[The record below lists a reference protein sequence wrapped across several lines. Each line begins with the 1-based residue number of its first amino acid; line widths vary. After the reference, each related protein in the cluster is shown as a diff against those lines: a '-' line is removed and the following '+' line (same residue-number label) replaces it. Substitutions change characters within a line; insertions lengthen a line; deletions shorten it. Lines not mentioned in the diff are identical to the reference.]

1 MEPVVPGGVKPRAA
15 EPATID
21 LTGGKK
27 KKDKALSKLKTVEHA
42 EYVKK
47 SASGYGKYGTKQDC
61 IEGALE
67 ELDTM
72 IKHYNLI
79 CMKKLGNK

>member
-1 MEPVVPGGVKPRAA
+1 MVLANQRLLNEASPVGLPGVFDWPLCGEEAGC
-15 EPATID
+15 
-21 LTGGKK
+21 GGRF
-27 KKDKALSKLKTVEHA
+27 
-42 EYVKK
+42 KK